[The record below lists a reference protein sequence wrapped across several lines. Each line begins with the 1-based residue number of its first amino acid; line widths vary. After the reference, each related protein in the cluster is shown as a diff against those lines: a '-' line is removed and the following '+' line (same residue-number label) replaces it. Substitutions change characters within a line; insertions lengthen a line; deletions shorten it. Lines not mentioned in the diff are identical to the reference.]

1 MTRRDNDHDDPDLD
15 LRLERVVAAPV
26 ERLWTAW
33 TSPDHLT
40 KWFAPLPYIT
50 TECEVELRPGG
61 VFRTVMRAP
70 TGGRSTSAGC
80 YLEIV
85 ENTRLVWTT
94 VLGHAF
100 RPARRSPGR
109 PMTVVISF
117 EPDGARTR
125 YSLLAMHGDP
135 AARQRH
141 LDQGFREGWG
151 AALDQLEALL
161 A

>member
-1 MTRRDNDHDDPDLD
+1 MTRRDDAHDDPDLD

-26 ERLWTAW
+26 QRLWAAW
-33 TSPDHLT
+33 TTPEHLT
-40 KWFAPLPYIT
+40 KWFAPRPFTT

-61 VFRTVMRAP
+61 VFRTAMRSP

-85 ENTRLVWTT
+85 EHTRLVWTT
-94 VLGHAF
+94 VLGRAF
-100 RPARRSPGR
+100 RPAIRSPGR
-109 PMTVVISF
+109 PMTVVVSF
-117 EPDGARTR
+117 EPDGAGTR

-151 AALDQLEALL
+151 TALNQLEALL